1 MKATIAFACPLVL
14 ATIALAGPPAIPA
27 TPAPVEQIVYD
38 RPFTL
43 EEGFKFTWSQE
54 QPDVTVGV
62 LLVLK
67 VDQALVYPRQ
77 EPMPVLYVGDRTAE
91 RINLGHKCGYSIA
104 LVPGE
109 VDLTTAPIWFGT
121 PALPEKIDAAAAT
134 TGRSLAD
141 QAGIKPFPEEAVKA
155 ALAKGGEPLSTAN
168 RTTLLRD
175 EVASLILEYCPDA
188 FRVPVLTRPKPEGSA
203 DSKE

>member
-1 MKATIAFACPLVL
+1 L
-14 ATIALAGPPAIPA
+14 ASVALAGPPAIPA
-27 TPAPVEQIVYD
+27 TPAPVEQIVYA

-43 EEGFKFTWSQE
+43 EEGYKFTWSQE
-54 QPDVTVGV
+54 QPNVTSGV

-77 EPMPVLYVGDRTAE
+77 EPMPVLYAGDRTAE
-91 RINLGHKCGYSIA
+91 RINQGHKCGYAIA

-109 VDLTTAPIWFGT
+109 VDLAKAPIWFGT

-134 TGRSLAD
+134 TERSLAD
-141 QAGIKPFPEEAVKA
+141 QAGIKPFPDEAVKA

-175 EVASLILEYCPDA
+175 EVASLILEYCPDEKYLADA
-188 FRVPVLTRPKPEGSA
+188 FRVPVLSRTEPE
-203 DSKE
+203 E